1 MKIEFDQ
8 IIVLVVIVSC
18 VAMIATGIDGE
29 VKSILAMGCGWLF
42 KGVYSRKVAPPSAKV

>member
-8 IIVLVVIVSC
+8 IIVLVVILAC
-18 VAMIATGIDGE
+18 FILIITGIDGE

-42 KGVYSRKVAPPSAKV
+42 KGVYAKKGGTPAQKS